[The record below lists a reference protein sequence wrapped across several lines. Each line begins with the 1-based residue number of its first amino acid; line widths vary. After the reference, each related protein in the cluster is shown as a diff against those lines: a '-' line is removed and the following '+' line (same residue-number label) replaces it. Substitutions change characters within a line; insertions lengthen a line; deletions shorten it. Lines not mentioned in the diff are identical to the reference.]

1 MSERRT
7 QSPKNLDSN
16 SCVKLIAK
24 VNKLN
29 QSSKQSP
36 LAGNFKS
43 SSEVKLEYNT
53 STKWIATNGNKKMY
67 HQSRQRDNLLP
78 QIAEQIDK
86 PFSTYKAVASFNI
99 DSATFDGIF
108 ELNDQSLLISKGN
121 FFMPT
126 INKQP
131 SKNTAVS
138 VGSESQELS
147 YEYAT
152 AAIASIDIVENTF
165 ELVIKERG

>member
-1 MSERRT
+1 MILSQDNSFVIDSEKTSSLSSDQKFASFKKLNLAQQIQKSNHVINKDIRMSERRT

-36 LAGNFKS
+36 HAGNFKS

-53 STKWIATNGNKKMY
+53 STKWIATDGGNKKMY

-78 QIAEQIDK
+78 
-86 PFSTYKAVASFNI
+86 
-99 DSATFDGIF
+99 
-108 ELNDQSLLISKGN
+108 
-121 FFMPT
+121 
-126 INKQP
+126 
-131 SKNTAVS
+131 
-138 VGSESQELS
+138 
-147 YEYAT
+147 
-152 AAIASIDIVENTF
+152 
-165 ELVIKERG
+165 